1 MRPGLFLVPLA
12 FGSKTTNA
20 HDIRNSVYKIKLT
33 LKIDP
38 ITDQMIKRTVL
49 FIFFCC
55 VCYFSYSQTQAIEY
69 AKQGMNLFDEG
80 KYADAIEK
88 YKKGM
93 LLEPTNSL
101 FSYEIALSYFMLK
114 DYPLSIST
122 LDSVMKR
129 PDVNDQF
136 YQLLGDDYDM
146 AGQPDSA
153 IKILTSGMTKFPKA
167 ANLSMEAGVVE
178 FSRKNYDAAHNY
190 WISGINMNLAFA
202 ENYYHLANFYSDS
215 SNRATSMLYAEIY
228 LNLQSNKAQ
237 AAEVNK
243 LICKLYNQS
252 IMMMADST
260 VKLHVSDRNTDQF
273 SKADSAANF
282 CEAVNKTYYISATK
296 LKGKKLKPGIEAVIT
311 VRETFIKTWFE
322 QKYNLKFPFS
332 LFDYEKQLLDA
343 GHFGSYSQWVMM
355 KCNMADFQIW
365 YKEHS
370 QQYADFV
377 AWYKKHPLK
386 LQNTQEIQ
394 YCR

>member
-1 MRPGLFLVPLA
+1 
-12 FGSKTTNA
+12 
-20 HDIRNSVYKIKLT
+20 
-33 LKIDP
+33 
-38 ITDQMIKRTVL
+38 MIKRNVL
-49 FIFFCC
+49 FIFFCF
-55 VCYFSYSQTQAIEY
+55 VYYFSYSQTQAIEY

-88 YKKGM
+88 YKKGK
-93 LLEPTNSL
+93 LLDPSNSL

-136 YQLLGDDYDM
+136 YQLLGDAYDM

-153 IKILTSGMTKFPKA
+153 IKILTSGIKKFPKA

-178 FSRKNYDAAHNY
+178 SSRKNYDAAHNY
-190 WISGINMNLAFA
+190 WINGIGMNPAFA

-215 SNRATSMLYAEIY
+215 SNRITSMLYAEIY

-237 AAEVNK
+237 AVEVNK

-252 IMMMADST
+252 IMMMADSS
-260 VKLHVSDRNTDQF
+260 VILHVSDRNTDQF
-273 SKADSAANF
+273 SKANSVANF
-282 CEAVNKTYYISATK
+282 CEAVNHTYYITGTK
-296 LKGKKLKPGIEAVIT
+296 LKGKKLKAGIEAVIA

-332 LFDYEKQLLDA
+332 LFDFEKQLLDA

-355 KCNMADFQIW
+355 KCNMADFQTW

-377 AWYKKHPLK
+377 AWYKKHPLNI
-386 LQNTQEIQ
+386 QHTQEIQ